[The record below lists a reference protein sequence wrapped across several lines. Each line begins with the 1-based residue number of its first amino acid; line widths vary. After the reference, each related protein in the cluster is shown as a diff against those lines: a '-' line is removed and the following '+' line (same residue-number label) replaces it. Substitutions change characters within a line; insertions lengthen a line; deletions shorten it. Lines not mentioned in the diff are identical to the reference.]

1 MLVEA
6 SILIAIYAIWI
17 VLLVNVMVSSEEV
30 SLTVATL
37 PFIVTFPVA
46 LIVSAILE
54 ITLPGVFMA
63 DILLIVPD
71 TQLQPQSMV
80 RDRISTI
87 WKQRTAASSNKGIS
101 SRLSRVSTCPTVAS
115 ELK

>member
-17 VLLVNVMVSSEEV
+17 VLLVNVMVSSEEI

-54 ITLPGVFMA
+54 ITVPGVFMA
-63 DILLIVPD
+63 DILLTMIV
-71 TQLQPQSMV
+71 
-80 RDRISTI
+80 
-87 WKQRTAASSNKGIS
+87 GILLFI
-101 SRLSRVSTCPTVAS
+101 RWVMAIVG
-115 ELK
+115 E

>member
-30 SLTVATL
+30 SLTIATL

-46 LIVSAILE
+46 LIVSAIIE
-54 ITLPGVFMA
+54 ITVPGVFLA
-63 DILLIVPD
+63 DILLTMIVGV
-71 TQLQPQSMV
+71 LLFIRWVMAIV
-80 RDRISTI
+80 
-87 WKQRTAASSNKGIS
+87 G
-101 SRLSRVSTCPTVAS
+101 
-115 ELK
+115 E

>member
-17 VLLVNVMVSSEEV
+17 VLLVNVMVSSEEI
-30 SLTVATL
+30 SLTIATL

-54 ITLPGVFMA
+54 ITVPGVFIA
-63 DILLIVPD
+63 DILLTMIIGVLLFIRWVMAIV
-71 TQLQPQSMV
+71 
-80 RDRISTI
+80 
-87 WKQRTAASSNKGIS
+87 G
-101 SRLSRVSTCPTVAS
+101 
-115 ELK
+115 E

>member
-17 VLLVNVMVSSEEV
+17 VLLVNVMVSSEEI
-30 SLTVATL
+30 SLTIATL

-54 ITLPGVFMA
+54 ITVPGVFIA
-63 DILLIVPD
+63 DILLTMIIGELLFIRWVMAIV
-71 TQLQPQSMV
+71 
-80 RDRISTI
+80 
-87 WKQRTAASSNKGIS
+87 G
-101 SRLSRVSTCPTVAS
+101 
-115 ELK
+115 E

>member
-30 SLTVATL
+30 SLTIATL

-54 ITLPGVFMA
+54 ITVPGVFLA
-63 DILLIVPD
+63 DILITMIVGV
-71 TQLQPQSMV
+71 LLFIRWVMAIV
-80 RDRISTI
+80 
-87 WKQRTAASSNKGIS
+87 G
-101 SRLSRVSTCPTVAS
+101 
-115 ELK
+115 E

>member
-1 MLVEA
+1 MLVEV

-54 ITLPGVFMA
+54 LSVPGVFMA
-63 DILLIVPD
+63 DILLTMIV
-71 TQLQPQSMV
+71 
-80 RDRISTI
+80 
-87 WKQRTAASSNKGIS
+87 GILLFI
-101 SRLSRVSTCPTVAS
+101 RWVMAIVG
-115 ELK
+115 E

>member
-30 SLTVATL
+30 SLTIATL

-54 ITLPGVFMA
+54 ISVPGVFLA
-63 DILLIVPD
+63 DILITMIVGV
-71 TQLQPQSMV
+71 LLFIRWVMAIV
-80 RDRISTI
+80 
-87 WKQRTAASSNKGIS
+87 G
-101 SRLSRVSTCPTVAS
+101 
-115 ELK
+115 E

>member
-1 MLVEA
+1 MIVEA
-6 SILIAIYAIWI
+6 AILIAIYAIWI

-54 ITLPGVFMA
+54 VTVPGVFLADVLITMIVGVLLFIRWVMA
-63 DILLIVPD
+63 IV
-71 TQLQPQSMV
+71 
-80 RDRISTI
+80 
-87 WKQRTAASSNKGIS
+87 G
-101 SRLSRVSTCPTVAS
+101 
-115 ELK
+115 E

>member
-30 SLTVATL
+30 SLTIATL

-46 LIVSAILE
+46 LLVSAILE
-54 ITLPGVFMA
+54 ITVPGVFLA
-63 DILLIVPD
+63 DILITMIVGV
-71 TQLQPQSMV
+71 LLFIRWVMA
-80 RDRISTI
+80 II
-87 WKQRTAASSNKGIS
+87 G
-101 SRLSRVSTCPTVAS
+101 
-115 ELK
+115 E

>member
-30 SLTVATL
+30 SLTIATL
-37 PFIVTFPVA
+37 PFIVTFPLA

-54 ITLPGVFMA
+54 ITVPGVFMA
-63 DILLIVPD
+63 DILLTMIVGV
-71 TQLQPQSMV
+71 LLFIRWVMAIV
-80 RDRISTI
+80 
-87 WKQRTAASSNKGIS
+87 G
-101 SRLSRVSTCPTVAS
+101 
-115 ELK
+115 E